1 MRKYVTL
8 CLALVIAFSPVCLVF
23 AQDDKP
29 DSSTAKSAA
38 PAEDN
43 HFYHL
48 EFAVKEIDGNGKVIN
63 SRSYSTI
70 CASNKPG
77 RTGSIRTGS
86 RVPIYTGEKNQIQYI
101 DLGVNIDIMRAHVV
115 ANDLAMELS
124 VEVSS
129 AADSPN
135 PEAHPTPII
144 RQNRWES
151 SLVVPLNKPVI
162 IFSSDDLN
170 SKGKIQLEVTAV
182 FIK

>member
-1 MRKYVTL
+1 MRKTIML
-8 CLALVIAFSPVCLVF
+8 CLALAFALSPACLVF
-23 AQDDKP
+23 GQDDKP
-29 DSSTAKSAA
+29 DSSATKSAA
-38 PAEDN
+38 PAEES

-48 EFAVKEIDGNGKVIN
+48 EFVVKELDGNGKVIN
-63 SRSYSTI
+63 SRSYSTM

-101 DLGVNIDIMRAHVV
+101 DLGVNIDIMRAHLVG
-115 ANDLAMELS
+115 NDLAMELS

-151 SLVVPLNKPVI
+151 SLVVPLGKPVN

-170 SKGKIQLEVTAV
+170 SKGKIQFEVTASL
-182 FIK
+182 IK